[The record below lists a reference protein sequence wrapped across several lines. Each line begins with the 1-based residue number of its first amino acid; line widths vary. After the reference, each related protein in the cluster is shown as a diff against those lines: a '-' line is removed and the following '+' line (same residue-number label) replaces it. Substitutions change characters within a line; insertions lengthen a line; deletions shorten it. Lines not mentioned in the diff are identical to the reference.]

1 MPTETEQADLA
12 ARWCVPTLLRRLLWQ
27 GPWAAASLAQAEAR
41 MPGLVPRYRAAYT
54 YWSNPQAHG
63 EGALGPEE
71 IAQRTRDWAEG
82 GAVMAVE
89 PTADAQAEAA
99 QQNMDALVDEAI
111 LAQDAGRPLPGG
123 VNQHQMDQRRA
134 HHAATAAAR
143 AVAAE
148 QALPVAPEP
157 DQAPEPPTGA
167 PPEETEEAAEAE
179 AEDGPRRTT
188 GRWAVPEIARGQD
201 DESAQEQHEREQRE
215 RQERQEHQERER
227 QERQE
232 QEREERER
240 QEQGQDEGQDEESV
254 EARREREKQARER
267 RGETAADKLAEERE
281 RVAHQQRGDQTPAEQ
296 QRAADNPERQ
306 QAGTDSARHAGTS
319 GAVGQPPDA
328 PVQQQPHQV
337 PAVAGAKDAPSAPA
351 TDPRKLNE
359 GTRKAKQGESQADTN
374 RRAQRPE
381 T

>member
-12 ARWCVPTLLRRLLWQ
+12 ARWCVPMILRRLLWQ

-63 EGALGPEE
+63 AGPLGPAE

-111 LAQDAGRPLPGG
+111 LAQEAGRPLPGG

-134 HHAATAAAR
+134 HHAALAAAR

-148 QALPVAPEP
+148 QALPVAPQP
-157 DQAPEPPTGA
+157 DQAPEPSTGA
-167 PPEETEEAAEAE
+167 PPEETEEAEEVEDEAR
-179 AEDGPRRTT
+179 PRRPT

-215 RQERQEHQERER
+215 RQERQEQEP
-227 QERQE
+227 
-232 QEREERER
+232 
-240 QEQGQDEGQDEESV
+240 DEESV

-267 RGETAADKLAEERE
+267 RGETAEDKLAEERE

-319 GAVGQPPDA
+319 GPTGQPPDA

-337 PAVAGAKDAPSAPA
+337 PAVAGAKDEPSAPA